1 MKGNLRVRFWIIAI
15 ISILSVIYVIP
26 SIFGSKLPYWWK
38 KPLPKDKI
46 HLGLD
51 LQGGMHLVL
60 GVKLEKAVENY
71 LETNV
76 TALKDGM
83 RKEGVVYDE
92 VKRVDGK
99 SIELKVV
106 KEAFVSQLNDEVL
119 RDYYNFHITSP
130 YQGDNTKFLLTL
142 KSEEIDRIRRS
153 AIDQAQKTITD
164 RIDQFG
170 VTEPTVAKQGENR
183 ILIQL
188 PGVKD
193 TQRAIALIGK
203 TAQLEFKLLNDDYSM
218 DKALQGDVP
227 EGSEILYERYR
238 DKVTGQ
244 LMKKP
249 YLIKKTVLMT
259 GDVLTD
265 ARVHPG
271 EYAIPYVTMNFNK
284 AGGKLFGQITGE
296 NVGKRLAIVLD
307 DNVYSAPVIREKIA
321 GGKAQITGQFTDE
334 EARDLAI
341 VLRAGA
347 LPAPV
352 EILEQRTVGPSLGKD
367 SIRWGFRALLFGTI
381 LVLVFMVMYYKL
393 SGLIADFAVFLNLLI
408 VMAFLAA
415 FKATLTL
422 PGIAGLILTI
432 GMSVD
437 NNVLVFERIREE
449 LDLGKTIRAA
459 IDGGYD
465 KAFITIIDST
475 CTTLIAALIL
485 YQFGTGPI
493 KGFALTLSIGLIGS
507 VFTAVI
513 VSRFIYDWFLDKRKI
528 VKLSI

>member
-1 MKGNLRVRFWIIAI
+1 MKGNLKWRFILIAMVTI
-15 ISILSVIYVIP
+15 VSVAYVIP

-38 KPLPKDKI
+38 KPLPSEKV

-60 GVKLEKAVENY
+60 GVKLDKAVENS
-71 LETNV
+71 LEATV
-76 TALKDGM
+76 TSLKDGM

-92 VKRVDGK
+92 VRRIDDK
-99 SIELKVV
+99 SVELKVV
-106 KEAFVSQLNDEVL
+106 REDFAEQVDEVL
-119 RDYYNFHITSP
+119 KDYYNFHITFP

-142 KSEEIDRIRRS
+142 RNEEIDRIRRS
-153 AIDQAQKTITD
+153 AIDQAKKTISD

-170 VTEPTVAKQGENR
+170 VTEPTIAKQGDDR

-188 PGVKD
+188 PGIRD
-193 TQRAIALIGK
+193 TERAIALIGK
-203 TAQLEFKLLNDDYSM
+203 TAQLEFRLVDDEHNV
-218 DKALQGDVP
+218 DQALQGELP
-227 EGSEILYERYR
+227 EGTEVLYERSR
-238 DKVTGQ
+238 DKVTGR
-244 LMKKP
+244 LVKKP
-249 YLIKKTVLMT
+249 YLLKKATMMA

-265 ARVHPG
+265 ARVQPG
-271 EYAIPYVTMNFNK
+271 EYGVPYVSMTFNK

-307 DNVYSAPVIREKIA
+307 DNVYSAPVIREKIT
-321 GGKAQITGQFTDE
+321 GGRAQITGSFTDE

-367 SIRWGFRALLFGTI
+367 SIHRGFKALLVGTA
-381 LVLVFMVMYYKL
+381 LVLIFMVMYYKL
-393 SGLIADFAVFLNLLI
+393 SGLIADFGLFINLLTL
-408 VMAFLAA
+408 MAFLAA
-415 FKATLTL
+415 VKATLTL
-422 PGIAGLILTI
+422 PGVAGIILTV
-432 GMSVD
+432 GMAVD

-449 LDLGKTIRAA
+449 LDLGKTIKAA
-459 IDGGYD
+459 ITGGFD
-465 KAFITIIDST
+465 KAYITIIDSSA
-475 CTTLIAALIL
+475 TTLIAALIL

-493 KGFALTLSIGLIGS
+493 KGFAVTLSVGLVGS

-513 VSRFIYDWFLDKRKI
+513 VSRFIYDWFLSKRNI
-528 VKLSI
+528 AKLSI